1 MQVTFYFFFNCVSM
15 KKDIHYKDIS
25 LKSGEKKCFLIQISL
40 SKKFKIIIVLNENL
54 NKKSHIN
61 NFYIKCKTY

>member
-1 MQVTFYFFFNCVSM
+1 M

-25 LKSGEKKCFLIQISL
+25 LKSGEKKYFLIQISL
-40 SKKFKIIIVLNENL
+40 LKKFKIIIVLNENL